1 MTADEQR
8 TNGGDR
14 RALEERP
21 DSYKALYAHWE
32 RTQWSALALDLS
44 IDRASFA
51 ALDREQQA
59 GMLWIFAHRFHAE
72 FNVARLLAPFLLA
85 ARGYELQLM
94 LATQVSDEYRHLQAV
109 LRIYEEVFGIEGG
122 FEAVHELADRNADP
136 IATALYT
143 QLEHYVGRLSAR
155 SDEEDF
161 LAAVVAY
168 HLIGEGV
175 VARTA
180 QNLAADQYKRLAFP
194 GLGQGQHLVARDE
207 ARHIGIGV
215 TYARRRIEQDPE
227 RSRAVISAVID
238 RFSELAGRLLA
249 RANDGMESLVTAG
262 YGVEPEGF
270 YGEAM
275 RLMQL
280 RLHSIGFF
288 EERGSIGEDAAST
301 GARRQQFNEKT

>member
-1 MTADEQR
+1 MEVTEGRSRSARFLQ
-8 TNGGDR
+8 GAV
-14 RALEERP
+14 RARGE
-21 DSYKALYAHWE
+21 
-32 RTQWSALALDLS
+32 TQWSALLDLS
-44 IDRASFA
+44 VDRASFA

-85 ARGYELQLM
+85 CGYELQLM

-122 FEAVHELADRNADP
+122 FEAVQELADRNADP
-136 IATALYT
+136 IATALYA

-180 QNLAADQYKRLAFP
+180 QNLAADQYKRPRFSRP
-194 GLGQGQHLVARDE
+194 RPGQHFVARDE
-207 ARHIGIGV
+207 ARHTGIGV
-215 TYARRRIEQDPE
+215 TYAR
-227 RSRAVISAVID
+227 
-238 RFSELAGRLLA
+238 AG
-249 RANDGMESLVTAG
+249 S
-262 YGVEPEGF
+262 
-270 YGEAM
+270 
-275 RLMQL
+275 
-280 RLHSIGFF
+280 S
-288 EERGSIGEDAAST
+288 
-301 GARRQQFNEKT
+301 KTLNGRD